1 MRRKDGQPMLKGKTV
16 VLAVSGSIAAY
27 KIASLASALGKLHA
41 DVQVLMTQNA
51 TNFINPI
58 TFETLTGNKCL
69 VDTFDRNFQYSVE
82 HVALAKRA
90 DVVLVAPASANV
102 IGKIANGIADDM
114 LTTTVMAC
122 KCKKIIS
129 PAMNTQMF
137 ENPIVQDNLKKL
149 EHYGYEVIQP
159 AVGLLACKDVG
170 QGKMP
175 EPETL
180 LEYILREVAYEKDL
194 KGKKIL
200 VTAGPTQEPIDPV
213 RYLTNHSS
221 GKMGYAI
228 AKVCSMRGA
237 EVTLVSG
244 KTAIKPPLFV
254 DVVPV
259 TTARE
264 MYEAVTERSDR
275 QDIVIKAA
283 AVADYRPKTIS
294 EQKVKK
300 TDGELSI
307 EMERTDDILKYL
319 GEHKRANQ
327 FLCGFSME
335 TEHMLENSRKK
346 LQKKNLDMIVANNV
360 KVEGAGF
367 AGDTNIVTL
376 ITRDDET
383 QLPLLSKEE
392 TAVEIMNKILEQTE
406 KQL

>member
-170 QGKMP
+170 KGKMP

-180 LEYILREVAYEKDL
+180 LEYILQEVAYEKDL

-221 GKMGYAI
+221 GRMGYAI
-228 AKVCSMRGA
+228 AREAMLRGA
-237 EVTLVSG
+237 QVTLISGPVSLAPVPG
-244 KTAIKPPLFV
+244 VAMR
-254 DVVPV
+254 PV
-259 TTARE
+259 TTAKD
-264 MYEAVTERSDR
+264 MLEAVRETLPET
-275 QDIVIKAA
+275 DILIKAA
-283 AVADYRPKTIS
+283 AVADYRPVTVAD
-294 EQKVKK
+294 QKIKK
-300 TDGELSI
+300 KDSDMSI
-307 EMERTDDILKYL
+307 PLERTDDILGWVEKNRHPGL
-319 GEHKRANQ
+319 
-327 FLCGFSME
+327 FVCGFSME
-335 TEHMLENSRKK
+335 TENMVENSRAKLEKK
-346 LQKKNLDMIVANNV
+346 HLDMIAANNL
-360 KVEGAGF
+360 KTEGAGF
-367 AGDTNIVTL
+367 GVATNVVTL
-376 ITRDDET
+376 ITKDGIKE
-383 QLPLLSKEE
+383 LPLMGKDEVAGCLLD
-392 TAVEIMNKILEQTE
+392 EIAARR
-406 KQL
+406 